1 MKKTSF
7 YLSFL
12 LICIFLIIS
21 CTKQIEKP
29 ELTYTGENPKVQ
41 NPLSPEDSQK
51 HIQVPKGFETVLYA
65 SEPEIINPI
74 AFAWDERG
82 RLWVVQSMDYPH
94 GLDNDVGGDRITI
107 CEDTNKDGKADKF
120 TDYAVNQSLSTGIVI
135 VKGGIIVSQAPNMVF
150 LEDTNGD
157 DKADKRTVLF
167 DGFGTFDTHAGPSS
181 LKYGQDNMI
190 WGAVGYSAFKNRF
203 HGEQVDFTM
212 GVYRFSKN
220 GKHFEPVGRFN
231 NNTWGLGITE
241 DFEIFGS
248 TANNNHCCYVGIPLR
263 HYNYLQKRPT
273 WAVNADFIQGH
284 YEISPVT
291 DIPLQQVDVR
301 GGYTAAAGANIY
313 TARSFPEKYWGQ
325 MMVNEPTG
333 HLVHIAQLKEEGA
346 GYVEIDGGNIFAS
359 TDAWTAPVFSET
371 GPDGNLW
378 VADWYNPVIQ
388 HNPDK
393 RGMDNQ
399 IWNDDK
405 GKGNAHNNPLRDL
418 GHGRIYI
425 VKPKN
430 TSASK
435 ISSLNIQDTEGLLGA
450 LESDNLFWRITAQR
464 LIVENNL
471 QDLIP
476 QLMDLATNQSIVAMH
491 ALWTLNG
498 LNALN
503 NDLGNEIIENSLKN
517 KSVAAQKTAIA
528 LLPDNEKGSDLL
540 VSSGLLE
547 HENLHLRL
555 AAILKSTE
563 LPETDKLAKKIDEIS
578 NDPQNKKD
586 KWLKAALNIY
596 YRVEN
601 LEQVNPKEV
610 RMVIPSDEEEKS
622 IWNYTETKPEKNWF
636 EVDYDDS
643 KWSKGEGIFSG
654 DGPLE
659 SRRGTK
665 WSTSDIWMRK
675 AVNIDE
681 SLKLPILKIIHDED
695 YKIYING
702 QLLKAEKGWTPT
714 YKYIRLDEE
723 AGKLFK
729 IGLNTI
735 AVHCTNSN
743 GEQHIDIGFG
753 KISKPKAD
761 IVLQL
766 NTVSQKMAYDKK
778 ELYVTAGQYV
788 EIRLNNKDQMP
799 HNLVLIQK
807 GSLENFGKLVDIFLE
822 DPKAAELGYV
832 PNSRY
837 VIGATKMINPGEVGS
852 VFFKVPDQPGRYPF
866 VCTFPGH
873 WRMMQGVLIVY
884 AKGTYVSEDK
894 NATKILTVGGGGSH
908 DFLKYFGIAD
918 GKVLNDTGKN
928 FVDYT
933 ENISEISTKLKNAD
947 VLYMTNNQPYSE
959 EAQNAIMKFANSG
972 KSILIQHPSV
982 WYNWKDWP
990 EFNKEL
996 VGGGSESHEKLQEFE
1011 VQVLKPNHPIMKG
1024 VPNKFNIIDELYRW
1038 KKDPEGTSIEVL
1050 AIGKGLE
1057 SGEEFPVVWIVKH
1070 PKAKIV
1076 GNTLG
1081 HDDRAHNLKA
1091 YQTILKNSLDWV
1103 K

>member
-1 MKKTSF
+1 MKKNIF
-7 YLSFL
+7 HL
-12 LICIFLIIS
+12 LFVVICVLLVIS
-21 CTKQIEKP
+21 CTKQIDKP
-29 ELTYTGENPKVQ
+29 ELTYTGEDPKVQ

-51 HIQVPKGFETVLYA
+51 HIQVPKGFETILYA

-74 AFAWDERG
+74 AFTWDEHG

-94 GLDNDVGGDRITI
+94 GLENDVGGDRITI
-107 CEDTNKDGKADKF
+107 CEDTDQDGKADKF
-120 TDYAVNQSLSTGIVI
+120 TDFATNQSLTTGIVI
-135 VKGGIIVSQAPNMVF
+135 VKGGIIVAQAPNMVF
-150 LEDTNGD
+150 LQDTNND
-157 DKADKRTVLF
+157 DKADKSTTIF

-181 LKYGQDNMI
+181 LRYGHDNMI
-190 WGAVGYSAFKNRF
+190 WGSVGYSAFKKNF
-203 HGEQVDFTM
+203 NGKNVNFTM
-212 GVYRFSKN
+212 GVYRFPKN
-220 GKHFEPVGRFN
+220 GGFLEPVGRFN
-231 NNTWGLGITE
+231 NNTWGLGINE
-241 DFEIFGS
+241 NFEIFGS

-263 HYNYLQKRPT
+263 HYKYLGKRPG
-273 WAVNADFIQGH
+273 WAINADFIQGH
-284 YEISPVT
+284 YEISPAT

-313 TARSFPEKYWGQ
+313 TARNFPEKYWGQ

-333 HLVHIAQLKEEGA
+333 HLVHIAQLKEKGA
-346 GYVEIDGGNIFAS
+346 GYVEVDGGNIFAS
-359 TDAWTAPVFSET
+359 TDAWTSPVFSET

-425 VKPKN
+425 VKPKIN
-430 TSASK
+430 SISK
-435 ISSLNIQDTEGLLGA
+435 ISNLNVQDTKGLLNA
-450 LESDNLFWRITAQR
+450 LGSDNLFWRITAQR
-464 LIVENNL
+464 LIVENSL
-471 QDLIP
+471 QELIP
-476 QLMDLATNQSIVAMH
+476 QLMDLSTNQSIVAMH
-491 ALWTLNG
+491 ALWTLDG
-498 LNALN
+498 LHALN
-503 NDLGNEIIENSLKN
+503 NDSSIDLIGNNLKNNSL
-517 KSVAAQKTAIA
+517 AAQKTALT
-528 LLPDNEKGSDLL
+528 LLPDNKKGSDLL

-547 HENLHLRL
+547 HGNLHLRL

-563 LPETDKLAKKIDEIS
+563 LPETNELVEKIEDIS
-578 NDPQNKKD
+578 TDPTNKND

-596 YRVEN
+596 YRTQN

-610 RMVIPSDEEEKS
+610 LMIIPSDEEEKS
-622 IWNYTETKPEKNWF
+622 IWKYTEDKPGKDWF

-643 KWSKGEGIFSG
+643 KWSKGEGLFSG
-654 DGPLE
+654 DGSME

-665 WSTSDIWMRK
+665 WTTSDIWMRRV
-675 AVNIDE
+675 VNVDE
-681 SLKLPILKIIHDED
+681 SLKQPILKIIHDEG
-695 YKIYING
+695 YEIYING
-702 QLLKAEKGWTPT
+702 QLLKKEKGWSPV
-714 YKYIRLDEE
+714 YKYIRLDED
-723 AGKLFK
+723 AGNLFK
-729 IGLNTI
+729 KGLNTI
-735 AVHCTNSN
+735 AVHCINN
-743 GEQHIDIGFG
+743 DGEQHIDLGFG

-761 IVLQL
+761 VVLQL
-766 NTVSQKMAYDKK
+766 NTVSQKMAYDKT
-778 ELYVTAGQYV
+778 ELKVTAGQYV

-799 HNLVLIQK
+799 HNLVVIDQ
-807 GSLENFGKLVDIFLE
+807 GSLDNFGQLVDEFLK
-822 DPKAAELGYV
+822 DPKAAEKEYV

-837 VIGATKMINPGEVGS
+837 VLGATKMINPGESGS

-873 WRMMQGVLIVY
+873 WRMMQGVLIVS
-884 AKGTYVSEDK
+884 AKGTYISENK

-908 DFLKYFGIAD
+908 KFLEYFGIED
-918 GKVLNDTGKN
+918 GRILYDRGKN
-928 FVDYT
+928 SVDYT
-933 ENISEISTKLKNAD
+933 ENVDEVSSKLKNAD
-947 VLYMTNNQPYSE
+947 VLYTTNNQAYSK
-959 EAQNAIMKFANSG
+959 EAQKAIMEFAYRG

-990 EFNKEL
+990 EYNKEL

-1011 VQVLKPNHPIMKG
+1011 VRVVNPNHPIMNG
-1024 VPNKFNIIDELYRW
+1024 VPAKFNIVDELYRW
-1038 KKDPEGTSIEVL
+1038 KKDPEGTPIEVL

-1057 SGEEFPVVWIVKH
+1057 SGEEFPVVWVVKH

-1091 YQTILKNSLDWV
+1091 YQTILKNSLNWV